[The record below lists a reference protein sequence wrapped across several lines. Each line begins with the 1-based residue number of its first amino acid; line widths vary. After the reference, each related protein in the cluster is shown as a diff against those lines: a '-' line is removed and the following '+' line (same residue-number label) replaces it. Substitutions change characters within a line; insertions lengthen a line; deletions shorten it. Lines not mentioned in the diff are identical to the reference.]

1 MVYTITPLLHADII
15 TTTTP
20 VHSLLGIILFLLL
33 FGEGISVFSFLKI
46 YFQNS
51 FFFFTIFLKFSFY
64 PVINQIDG

>member
-15 TTTTP
+15 ITATT
-20 VHSLLGIILFLLL
+20 VHSLVGITPFLLL

-51 FFFFTIFLKFSFY
+51 FFFFTLFLKISFY